1 MRAAEPDELREN
13 AFPVMTARMTEAE
26 LEKWFPVPFQ
36 EITDPWA
43 VLEPT
48 RGALVQLNAGD
59 YVVLYWGRDSQELTV
74 RIPANTDPS
83 VFLGSFLREVAV
95 PRSRI
100 SWRRPGARLPRNVAA
115 KSIAIPSRH
124 SRRTSPPPRKTGH
137 RTPRK
142 S

>member
-1 MRAAEPDELREN
+1 MRAAKPDELREN

-26 LEKWFPVPFQ
+26 LERWFPVPFQ

-48 RGALVQLNAGD
+48 RGALIKLNAGE
-59 YVVLYWGRDSQELTV
+59 YGVLYWGRDTQELTV
-74 RIPANTDPS
+74 RIPASIEPS
-83 VFLGSFLREVAV
+83 AFLASFFREVPV
-95 PRSRI
+95 PRSRV
-100 SWRRPGARLPRNVAA
+100 SWRRPGTRLPRNVAA
-115 KSIAIPSRH
+115 KNVAIPARATRRLSATSRKAG
-124 SRRTSPPPRKTGH
+124 S